1 MISFKE
7 ITFEDGQTIFEN
19 GEIADSLFFVKEGM
33 VEVLTSD
40 DKFIASLAKGQSFGE
55 QAFLKGGVRGSKV
68 RSKGESICIVI
79 SSEEANKLLNG
90 VSPLLVPMFE
100 ALLLQQ
106 NMNNELK
113 VNKK

>member
-40 DKFIASLAKGQSFGE
+40 DKFIASLAKGQ
-55 QAFLKGGVRGSKV
+55 
-68 RSKGESICIVI
+68 
-79 SSEEANKLLNG
+79 
-90 VSPLLVPMFE
+90 
-100 ALLLQQ
+100 
-106 NMNNELK
+106 
-113 VNKK
+113 